1 MGRIVGSLCAVTAK
15 KGDAQSAM
23 LASWVSQ
30 ASFNPPALTVAVAK
44 ERAVE
49 SFLLKGATFNL
60 NVLQQGNEKDT
71 IKALLKPFAPGEN
84 RFGDMA
90 VDISETNGCAIVT
103 RALSYMECEVEE
115 RMECGDHWVVLAK
128 VRDGKL
134 LQDEGLTAIHH
145 RKTGTSY

>member
-1 MGRIVGSLCAVTAK
+1 MTAK

-30 ASFNPPALTVAVAK
+30 ASFNPPCLTVAVAK

-49 SFLLKGATFNL
+49 SFLLKGSCFNL
-60 NVLQQGNEKDT
+60 NVLRQGDEKET
-71 IKALLKPFAPGEN
+71 MKALLKPFSPGEN
-84 RFGDMA
+84 RFGDMDVTIA
-90 VDISETNGCAIVT
+90 EGNGCAVVT
-103 RALSYMECEVEE
+103 AALSYMECEVVE

-134 LQDEGLTAIHH
+134 LQDDGLTAIHH